1 MFQLVKEKDLYWIYH
16 STIMRFV
23 KHSSVTLSAGQGSL
37 HVIQFLLIIVIN
49 KRFEFEK
56 QKQK

>member
-16 STIMRFV
+16 SKIMRFV
-23 KHSSVTLSAGQGSL
+23 QHSSVALSAGQGSL
-37 HVIQFLLIIVIN
+37 HVIEFPLIIVIN